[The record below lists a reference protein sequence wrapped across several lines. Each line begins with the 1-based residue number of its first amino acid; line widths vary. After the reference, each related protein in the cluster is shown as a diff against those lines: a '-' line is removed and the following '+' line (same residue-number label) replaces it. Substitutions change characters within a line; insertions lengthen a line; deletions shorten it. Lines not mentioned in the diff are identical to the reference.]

1 MGRERR
7 AVVGAAVALAVA
19 VVATLLI
26 VSSDAGGTT
35 SAGSGAVAGTSTT
48 RPLQPPPA
56 TGRPT
61 SFRFL
66 SSPDFFNADIGDLST
81 LPGWSAFVAGWHQRF
96 PGVPVPNSW
105 NDHQAALVDQ
115 ILGQFAA
122 EKPDDVLVAG
132 DTVAGHWGEDK
143 WYVHG
148 HKVRTGIFG
157 PTSDRSE
164 RMAALDR
171 AADFYF
177 GAYEDFFADRGL
189 RLWPAIGDH
198 EYGDNPWSGSN
209 PSHRLKRAAFPT
221 IRKRFDENLVRPR
234 IANGADVSRP
244 AGPAS
249 RTAYATYLDPEVLLV
264 SLDDFHPTGKAVTPR
279 IDRRQLAWVRSVLA
293 AADRAGTDWII
304 VQGHLPIVPT
314 VRVSHSSAICYRGG
328 TRSPLWRTMVRH
340 HVDLYLNGE
349 VHDNSVN
356 TVDGITQI
364 SHGGLF
370 AKAYTKGSTA
380 YLVGDITG
388 GKLSLTL
395 KRWDITAAQSTPR
408 VWQTTPKT
416 PVLWAKTLSAKPRTI
431 GTMTVTK
438 NRRIL
443 SQRGLLREYRGAQ
456 RCGFRDGR
464 PHVNL

>member
-1 MGRERR
+1 MGRDRVR
-7 AVVGAAVALAVA
+7 FGAVAAGVVA
-19 VVATLLI
+19 VVAALL
-26 VSSDAGGTT
+26 VATANPGRPTDSSANSSVPGI
-35 SAGSGAVAGTSTT
+35 STT
-48 RPLQPPPA
+48 RPLHPPPS

-66 SSPDFFNADIGDLST
+66 SSPDFFNADIGDLSA
-81 LPGWSAFVAGWHQRF
+81 LPGWSDFVARWHQRF

-105 NDHQAALVDQ
+105 NDHQAALVRQ

-143 WYVHG
+143 WYVGRHQI
-148 HKVRTGIFG
+148 KTGIFG
-157 PTSDRSE
+157 PTSGREE
-164 RMAALDR
+164 RMAALER

-177 GAYEDFFADRGL
+177 GAYEDFFTDHGL
-189 RLWPAIGDH
+189 RLWPATGDH
-198 EYGDNPWSGSN
+198 EYGDNPWSGRTAY
-209 PSHRLKRAAFPT
+209 HRFKRAAFPT
-221 IRKRFDENLVRPR
+221 IRREFDEHLIQPR
-234 IANGADVSRP
+234 VAEGADLSRP

-264 SLDDFHPTGKAVTPR
+264 SLDDFHPVGNRVATQV
-279 IDRRQLAWVRSVLA
+279 DRRQLAWVRSVLS

-304 VQGHLPIVPT
+304 VQAHLPIVPT
-314 VRVSHSSAICYRGG
+314 VRYSHSSAMCYSGG
-328 TRSPLWRTMVRH
+328 THSPLWRTMVRH

-388 GKLSLTL
+388 SRLSLKL

-416 PVLWAKTLSAKPRTI
+416 QVLWGKTLSAKPRTI
-431 GTMTVTK
+431 GSMKLTK
-438 NRRIL
+438 DRRIL
-443 SQRGLLREYRGAQ
+443 SEHGMLKEYRGPM
-456 RCGFRDGR
+456 RCNSTDGH
-464 PHVNL
+464 PQANL

>member
-1 MGRERR
+1 MGRDRR
-7 AVVGAAVALAVA
+7 TPRGAVTAV
-19 VVATLLI
+19 VVATLSVLL
-26 VSSDAGGTT
+26 VVVTNAGNT
-35 SAGSGAVAGTSTT
+35 SAHTGAVAGTSTH
-48 RPLQPPPA
+48 RPLHPP
-56 TGRPT
+56 RPSGHAT

-81 LPGWSAFVAGWHQRF
+81 LPGWPDFVARWHQRF
-96 PGVPVPNSW
+96 PGVPVPDSW
-105 NDHQAALVDQ
+105 NDHQAALVGQ

-132 DTVAGHWGEDK
+132 DTVAGHWGMDK

-148 HKVRTGIFG
+148 RPVRTGIFG
-157 PTSDRSE
+157 PTSGPAE

-177 GAYEDFFADRGL
+177 GAYADFFADRGL
-189 RLWPAIGDH
+189 PLWPAIGDH
-198 EYGDNPWSGSN
+198 EYGDNPWSG
-209 PSHRLKRAAFPT
+209 PTPYHRLKRAAFPT
-221 IRKRFDENLVRPR
+221 IRKRFDEHLIEPR
-234 IANGADVSRP
+234 IAEGADVSRP
-244 AGPAS
+244 AGPAA

-264 SLDDFHPTGKAVTPR
+264 SLDDFHPTGHAVTPQ
-279 IDRRQLAWVRSVLA
+279 IDRQQLAWVRSVLA

-328 TRSPLWRTMVRH
+328 TRSPLWRTMVEH

-388 GKLSLTL
+388 GRLSLTL

-416 PVLWAKTLSAKPRTI
+416 PVLWAKTLSPEPRTI

-443 SQRGLLREYRGAQ
+443 SQHGLLDEYRGGQ
-456 RCGFRDGR
+456 RCGFKDGR